1 MAAGWLDGTSEP
13 PAAPGA
19 YDSILDQ
26 VEVTVAA
33 APPPPAGGRLGRDG
47 VSLPLRNSAGDR
59 VNPSPSPGC
68 AAMAT
73 GGPAVH
79 LLPGAGDEP
88 LRLGPLIRPP
98 IELHW
103 TRMIAEINGVAQAE
117 PALHRHL
124 SGSGRVIPPKVLR
137 DGIAALQDN
146 WCFYCR
152 GALGTAPEADH
163 FVPRVRC
170 GCPGLLTGTS

>member
-1 MAAGWLDGTSEP
+1 
-13 PAAPGA
+13 
-19 YDSILDQ
+19 
-26 VEVTVAA
+26 
-33 APPPPAGGRLGRDG
+33 
-47 VSLPLRNSAGDR
+47 
-59 VNPSPSPGC
+59 
-68 AAMAT
+68 MAT

-88 LRLGPLIRPP
+88 PRLGPLIRPP

-152 GALGTAPEADH
+152 GLSALPLRQITSSRGSAAVAP
-163 FVPRVRC
+163 
-170 GCPGLLTGTS
+170 GCSPAPPDQNEPLMPGAG